1 MSFIVRIFT
10 LTERDINKIIIEQD
24 IKERSDKI
32 KLTKRS
38 LNIRAIIF
46 FIISIGIIGVCWYY
60 VSAFCAVFKNS
71 QGHYFVNWLVA
82 FIVCNI
88 WPCVTSLIS
97 TSLRHKALQTG
108 ISETLYKISQIVSL
122 I

>member
-10 LTERDINKIIIEQD
+10 LTERDINKIIIEQNPV
-24 IKERSDKI
+24 ERSDKI

-71 QGHYFVNWLVA
+71 QGHYLINTLIS
-82 FIVCNI
+82 FIVCNL
-88 WPCVTSLIS
+88 WPLVTSGITVGLRRL
-97 TSLRHKALQTG
+97 SLSKQ
-108 ISETLYKISQIVSL
+108 SPCLYKFSQVASL
-122 I
+122 F